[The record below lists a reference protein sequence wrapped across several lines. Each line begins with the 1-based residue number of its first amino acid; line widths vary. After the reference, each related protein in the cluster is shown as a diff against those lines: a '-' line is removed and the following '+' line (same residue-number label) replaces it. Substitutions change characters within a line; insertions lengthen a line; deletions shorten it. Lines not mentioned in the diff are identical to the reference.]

1 MAFDHS
7 RRRWFGTCSCK
18 PVPRGRPSSVK
29 QLHTLGPPRPSA
41 LVAHNH
47 PHICQ
52 VYDVGPNYLVIEY
65 MQGSE
70 LKGPI
75 ACRAG

>member
-1 MAFDHS
+1 MRWG
-7 RRRWFGTCSCK
+7 RRGI
-18 PVPRGRPSSVK
+18 RGRVVAIKVSKTEFS
-29 QLHTLGPPRPSA
+29 QRFEREARAIAA
-41 LVAHNH
+41 LNH